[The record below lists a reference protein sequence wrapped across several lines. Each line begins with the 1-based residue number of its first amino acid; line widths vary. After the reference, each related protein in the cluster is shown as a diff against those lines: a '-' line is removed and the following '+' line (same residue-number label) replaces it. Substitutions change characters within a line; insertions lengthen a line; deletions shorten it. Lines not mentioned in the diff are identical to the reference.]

1 METPAVGL
9 TLSTLITD
17 VGTVLTALLSWIVS
31 IFNAAISSPIVLVF
45 IVMALIGVAVG
56 FARKLMHV

>member
-1 METPAVGL
+1 MDTPTITL
-9 TLSTLITD
+9 TLSSLLAD
-17 VGTVLTALLSWIVS
+17 VTTVLTSLLQWIVS